1 MNRRPAERRA
11 TSEERSAYRTNQ
23 DIARRV
29 YRSLKTPSDIDRT
42 TDPILAFHFKGRDDS
57 IMMRCN
63 KNPEISIKGKGQT
76 AGEVKF
82 FAYSD
87 FSEFSERDVIFRL
100 KEEITLIE
108 LYQKGAIE
116 PLQFK
121 SWSEFTRWLDALD
134 ENGVQVSLKLPCLV
148 YQAVKEQ
155 QPSMQNFI
163 VEAIKRTLKAIREG
177 APQS

>member
-1 MNRRPAERRA
+1 MRRNAADEK
-11 TSEERSAYRTNQ
+11 SSYRSNQ

-29 YRSLKTPSDIDRT
+29 YRSLKTPSDTDRT
-42 TDPILAFHFKGRDDS
+42 TDPILAFHFKAREDY

-63 KNPEISIKGKGQT
+63 KNPEVSIKGKEQT

-87 FSEFSERDVIFRL
+87 FSDFSEKDVIFRL
-100 KEEITLIE
+100 KDEITLIE

-121 SWSEFTRWLDALD
+121 SWTEFTRWLDSLND
-134 ENGVQVSLKLPCLV
+134 NGVQVSLKLPYLV
-148 YQAVKEQ
+148 YQAVKDQ
-155 QPSMQNFI
+155 KPSMQNFI
-163 VEAIKRTLKAIREG
+163 VEAVKRCLKGIKEG